1 MRLHRLMV
9 VSLLVPLCLA
19 QQPPPNSSPDLSP
32 EMLRSYTTT
41 REHRL
46 APVLEAMSQQDYTT
60 ALTLIR
66 PILKDYPKDV
76 RVLFLAGNA
85 ARISGDFPDALTF
98 YQQSIDNNPTHAG
111 ALHLGLVRAYADMGR
126 WEDFNRERALIRQL
140 SLNGDQSLPI
150 ERGYAIEDHYA
161 GSLHIEVIEFP
172 SFDSL
177 TRYRFLFASN
187 YQKATRFT
195 PSVDVEANP
204 ADKASFTKEY
214 PQKPA
219 NTRFFSLVS
228 YPDNHTR
235 GFLKFYPDG
244 EPPYEDIHAD
254 VLAIAL
260 KTPSATIPASPPTPS
275 TQHFRPAYK
284 PPLPAQPPNS

>member
-1 MRLHRLMV
+1 MR
-9 VSLLVPLCLA
+9 
-19 QQPPPNSSPDLSP
+19 
-32 EMLRSYTTT
+32 
-41 REHRL
+41 
-46 APVLEAMSQQDYTT
+46 QQDYTT

-98 YQQSIDNNPTHAG
+98 YQQSIDNNSTHAG
-111 ALHLGLVRAYADMGR
+111 ALHLGLVQTYAEMGR

-150 ERGYAIEDHYA
+150 ERGYAIEDHHA
-161 GSLHIEVIEFP
+161 SSLHIEVIEFP

-177 TRYRFLFASN
+177 TRYRFLFVSN

-219 NTRFFSLVS
+219 NIRFFSLVS

-235 GFLKFYPDG
+235 GFLKFYSDG

-254 VLAIAL
+254 VMAIAV
-260 KTPSATIPASPPTPS
+260 KTPSITVPESPSS

-284 PPLPAQPPNS
+284 PAPPAQPPAP

>member
-1 MRLHRLMV
+1 MV
-9 VSLLVPLCLA
+9 VSLLAPLCFA
-19 QQPPPNSSPDLSP
+19 QQPPPSSSPNLSP

-41 REHRL
+41 REHQL
-46 APVLEAMSQQDYTT
+46 APVLGAMRQHDYTG

-76 RVLFLAGNA
+76 RVLFLAGNV

-111 ALHLGLVRAYADMGR
+111 ALHLGLVQTYADMGR
-126 WEDFNRERALIRQL
+126 WEDFNRERAVVREL
-140 SLNGDQSLPI
+140 SLNGDRSLPI
-150 ERGYAIEDHYA
+150 ERGYTIEDHHA
-161 GSLHIEVIEFP
+161 GGLHIEVIEFP
-172 SFDSL
+172 AFDSL
-177 TRYRFLFASN
+177 TRYRFLFPSN

-195 PSVDVEANP
+195 PSVDVETNP

-214 PQKPA
+214 PKKPA
-219 NTRFFSLVS
+219 DTRIFSLVN

-235 GFLKFYPDG
+235 RFLKFYPDG
-244 EPPYEDIHAD
+244 EPPYEDIHTD
-254 VLAIAL
+254 VMALAL
-260 KTPSATIPASPPTPS
+260 KLPSTAVPTPS

-284 PPLPAQPPNS
+284 PSSPTPPPAP